1 MANPIIMPDLGTTVE
16 EIRLT
21 SWLKQPGDAVRR
33 GEPLCEVETDKAAGE
48 VECPADGV
56 LLCHVVAP
64 GALITKGTTIAFVG
78 QAGETVEA
86 RTLASAKRAAIRVE
100 AAMSPEAAPE
110 GPGKPL
116 TGNQRAVARRVQL
129 SHRDVVAFDMATRI
143 DMTAA
148 MAFRNRMQ
156 TELRR
161 RLTFDSIF
169 IYACAR
175 VLKEFPRFLLHMAG
189 ERLVGASGMHI
200 AFAAGFRDALYLLTV
215 RDADTKG
222 VGEIESEVQR
232 LTTVAASRQIPIRDI
247 TSACFAVS
255 NLGMYPVHSFDV
267 VIPPG
272 QAAALGV
279 ACIEERVVL
288 RDAQV
293 ATVPMVNVTLTSDHR
308 VVNGRDAASF
318 LTRLKEFME
327 AL

>member
-1 MANPIIMPDLGTTVE
+1 
-16 EIRLT
+16 
-21 SWLKQPGDAVRR
+21 
-33 GEPLCEVETDKAAGE
+33 
-48 VECPADGV
+48 
-56 LLCHVVAP
+56 
-64 GALITKGTTIAFVG
+64 
-78 QAGETVEA
+78 
-86 RTLASAKRAAIRVE
+86 
-100 AAMSPEAAPE
+100 MSPEAAPE